1 MIEDM
6 IRLEVTKRG
15 GKTARPGAIALAIAV
30 IRGDEHVRRL
40 TYPSQRQLYGL
51 DPHDY
56 SFKRDWIDDKECG
69 RIRWM
74 INVYYAADAASRAT
88 LRFPNPSA
96 ARQRAE
102 KKKRGPPIPNCCCL
116 ASCLLLPP
124 SPPRIVALSPTTP
137 VRPILKGSI
146 PRPSRPVRATGPTP
160 RPTQPIQTSGVL
172 ESLVTPDY
180 AVRSFVCPLSSTET
194 CVVSLCVS
202 TVCMSAWSSTLQH
215 NLLSVPSTQN
225 RMHLFLFGRTT
236 TFNRVYTTVRS
247 HMRTIRDIPIPAQC
261 SFHALKSRTF
271 PRSRVW
277 SQPNNMHTKL
287 VVSPP
292 SRH

>member
-1 MIEDM
+1 MDTSSDEDDATSGARRRPAANPTPAARIEAETMIEDM

-102 KKKRGPPIPNCCCL
+102 KKKR
-116 ASCLLLPP
+116 AP
-124 SPPRIVALSPTTP
+124 SHS
-137 VRPILKGSI
+137 
-146 PRPSRPVRATGPTP
+146 
-160 RPTQPIQTSGVL
+160 
-172 ESLVTPDY
+172 
-180 AVRSFVCPLSSTET
+180 
-194 CVVSLCVS
+194 
-202 TVCMSAWSSTLQH
+202 
-215 NLLSVPSTQN
+215 
-225 RMHLFLFGRTT
+225 
-236 TFNRVYTTVRS
+236 
-247 HMRTIRDIPIPAQC
+247 
-261 SFHALKSRTF
+261 
-271 PRSRVW
+271 
-277 SQPNNMHTKL
+277 
-287 VVSPP
+287 
-292 SRH
+292 

>member
-15 GKTARPGAIALAIAV
+15 GKTARPGAIALAVAV

-74 INVYYAADAASRAT
+74 INVYYAADAASQAT

-102 KKKRGPPIPNCCCL
+102 KKKRAP
-116 ASCLLLPP
+116 SHSELLLPRLLPAAAPLPPPYCRSVSHDAGP
-124 SPPRIVALSPTTP
+124 SDTEREHSTP
-137 VRPILKGSI
+137 NPAGPIKRRQLPAQHAWSFTINKSQGRTI
-146 PRPSRPVRATGPTP
+146 PRSIVDVRRPFWQHGSGHVAFSRVPCSKDSAAFADSESVIYTGGRPVPVIRN
-160 RPTQPIQTSGVL
+160 
-172 ESLVTPDY
+172 
-180 AVRSFVCPLSSTET
+180 
-194 CVVSLCVS
+194 VVY
-202 TVCMSAWSSTLQH
+202 
-215 NLLSVPSTQN
+215 P
-225 RMHLFLFGRTT
+225 G
-236 TFNRVYTTVRS
+236 
-247 HMRTIRDIPIPAQC
+247 
-261 SFHALKSRTF
+261 
-271 PRSRVW
+271 
-277 SQPNNMHTKL
+277 L
-287 VVSPP
+287 VVG
-292 SRH
+292 

>member
-102 KKKRGPPIPNCCCL
+102 KKKRAP
-116 ASCLLLPP
+116 SHSELLLPRLLPAAAPLPPPYCRSVSHDAGP
-124 SPPRIVALSPTTP
+124 SDTEREHSTP
-137 VRPILKGSI
+137 KPAGPSDRADAAADAANTDERRVRVVGYARLCSAVICL
-146 PRPSRPVRATGPTP
+146 PSVVYRDLCCESVCVHCVYVRLVLHTP
-160 RPTQPIQTSGVL
+160 AQFV
-172 ESLVTPDY
+172 
-180 AVRSFVCPLSSTET
+180 VCPLNTK
-194 CVVSLCVS
+194 
-202 TVCMSAWSSTLQH
+202 
-215 NLLSVPSTQN
+215 P
-225 RMHLFLFGRTT
+225 
-236 TFNRVYTTVRS
+236 
-247 HMRTIRDIPIPAQC
+247 
-261 SFHALKSRTF
+261 HALVPFRT
-271 PRSRVW
+271 
-277 SQPNNMHTKL
+277 NNNVQQSVYNSPVTYADHT
-287 VVSPP
+287 
-292 SRH
+292 